1 MTIFSFSPEGNFC
14 FLIHRTTSFSK
25 FSCPKSHDFH
35 FMADKT
41 ELEIEN
47 NSPKIAALNPTS
59 DDTYMYHY
67 YKCSPQDI

>member
-1 MTIFSFSPEGNFC
+1 
-14 FLIHRTTSFSK
+14 
-25 FSCPKSHDFH
+25 
-35 FMADKT
+35 MANKT

-59 DDTYMYHY
+59 DDTYMYRY